1 MSDPSRQANVS
12 TTNLRDELAALR
24 IDRSRATRPSRRRTV
39 LLVGIAAV
47 LLMGGAIALY
57 AAFRDRLVPLPEV
70 RTEAVRVMSLSRAET
85 VLTATGYL
93 ESRSQAAVGAKSP
106 GRVAQILVEEGSK
119 VKQGDLLAVLEH
131 ADLDAVLESRK
142 VQVRQAEAMLA
153 EAKNTLQQ
161 KERDL
166 AREQAVHERGA
177 GTDAAL
183 EAADTDH
190 LTASARFDALA
201 ASVAL
206 AKAQAREAEEAVR
219 NMHVYAPFAG
229 TIVTKDAEVGETI
242 MPGGMGVASGRG
254 SVATLADLD
263 KLEVDTDVKED
274 FLGQLRRGQ
283 PADVIVDAAPDRHYH
298 GRLREIIPMGDRTRG
313 IVKVKVTILDADE
326 RLFPELSATVH
337 FLPLA
342 TDQSADSAAKTIFVP
357 KAAIVTTDDDTFV
370 WRLDGDRVHRVPIA
384 PRGEPKNDMVAVQ
397 GGLAGGETVVVHPAA
412 DLADNARV
420 RVAE

>member
-1 MSDPSRQANVS
+1 MS

-24 IDRSRATRPSRRRTV
+24 IDRSRVAQPSRYRAI
-39 LLVGIAAV
+39 LLGGLVVA
-47 LLMGGAIALY
+47 LLLGGAAAL
-57 AAFRDRLVPLPEV
+57 FVTFKDQLVRLPEV
-70 RTEAVRVMSLSRAET
+70 RTETVRVMSLSRADT

-93 ESRSQAAVGAKSP
+93 ESRAQAAVGAKSP
-106 GRVAQILVEEGSK
+106 GRVAQILVEEGTK
-119 VKQGDLLAVLEH
+119 VKSGDLLAVLEH
-131 ADLDAVLESRK
+131 ADLDAVLASRK
-142 VQVRQAEAMLA
+142 VQVQHAEAMLA

-161 KERDL
+161 EERDL
-166 AREQAVHERGA
+166 ARERAVHDRGA

-183 EAADTDH
+183 ETAETDH
-190 LTASARFDALA
+190 LTAAARVDALA

-206 AKAQAREAEEAVR
+206 TKAQAREAEEAVR
-219 NMHVYAPFAG
+219 NMHVFAPFAG
-229 TIVTKDAEVGETI
+229 TIITKDAEVGETI

-283 PADVIVDAAPDRHYH
+283 PAEVVVDAAPDRRYK

-337 FLPLA
+337 FLPA
-342 TDQSADSAAKTIFVP
+342 KTDPAADSAAKAAFVP
-357 KAAIVTTDDDTFV
+357 KAAIVSSAEGQFV
-370 WRLDGDRVHRVPIA
+370 WRLDGDRVKLVPIGTS
-384 PRGEPKNDMVAVQ
+384 GEPAGDMVAIKS
-397 GGLAGGETVVVHPAA
+397 GLAGGETVVVDPAA
-412 DLADNARV
+412 DLADDARV
-420 RVAE
+420 RVTK

>member
-1 MSDPSRQANVS
+1 VS
-12 TTNLRDELAALR
+12 ASNLNLRDDLAALR
-24 IDRSRATRPSRRRTV
+24 IDRSRVARPSPLRTV
-39 LLVGIAAV
+39 LGGCLVAG
-47 LLMGGAIALY
+47 LLAGGAFALF
-57 AAFRDRLVPLPEV
+57 AVFRDRILPLPEV
-70 RTEAVRVMSLSRAET
+70 RTETVRVMALSRADT

-93 ESRSQAAVGAKSP
+93 ESRAQAAVGAKSP
-106 GRVAQILVEEGSK
+106 GRVAQVLVEEGVK

-131 ADLDAVLESRK
+131 ADLDAVLASRQ
-142 VQVRQAEAMLA
+142 VQVQHAEAMLV

-166 AREQAVHERGA
+166 ARERAVHERGA

-183 EAADTDH
+183 EAADTDYQ
-190 LTASARFDALA
+190 TASARTDALA

-206 AKAQAREAEEAVR
+206 AKAQAHEADEAIR
-219 NMHVYAPFAG
+219 NMHVYAPFSG
-229 TIVTKDAEVGETI
+229 TIITKDAEVGETI

-274 FLGQLRRGQ
+274 YLGHLRRGQ
-283 PADVIVDAAPDRHYH
+283 PADVLVDAAPDRRYH

-337 FLPLA
+337 FLPPA
-342 TDQSADSAAKTIFVP
+342 TDQSAESAVKATFVP
-357 KAAIVTTDDDTFV
+357 TAAIVTDDEGAFV
-370 WRLDGDRVHRVPIA
+370 WRLDGDRVRRVPVTR
-384 PRGEPKNDMVAVQ
+384 RGEDKGGFVAIE
-397 GGLAGGETVVVHPAA
+397 GRLAGGESVVVNPPAK
-412 DLADNARV
+412 LADDARV
-420 RVAE
+420 RVVE

>member
-1 MSDPSRQANVS
+1 MGGLV
-12 TTNLRDELAALR
+12 
-24 IDRSRATRPSRRRTV
+24 V
-39 LLVGIAAV
+39 GLLLGGAAV
-47 LLMGGAIALY
+47 LFAVFKDQLV
-57 AAFRDRLVPLPEV
+57 RLPQV
-70 RTEAVRVMSLSRAET
+70 RTETVRVMSLSRADT

-93 ESRSQAAVGAKSP
+93 ESRAQAAVGAKSP

-119 VKQGDLLAVLEH
+119 VKLGDLLAVLEH
-131 ADLDAVLESRK
+131 ADLDAVLASRK
-142 VQVRQAEAMLA
+142 VQVQHAEAMLA

-161 KERDL
+161 EERDL
-166 AREQAVHERGA
+166 ARERAVHDRGA
-177 GTDAAL
+177 GTEAAL
-183 EAADTDH
+183 ETAETDH
-190 LTASARFDALA
+190 LTASARVDALA

-206 AKAQAREAEEAVR
+206 TKAQAREAEEAVR

-283 PADVIVDAAPDRHYH
+283 PAEVVVDAAPDHRYK

-337 FLPLA
+337 FLPA
-342 TDQSADSAAKTIFVP
+342 KTEQSADSAAKAIFVP
-357 KAAIVTTDDDTFV
+357 KAAIISGAEGRFV
-370 WRLDGDRVHRVPIA
+370 WRLDGDRVKRVPITTS
-384 PRGEPKNDMVAVQ
+384 GEPAGDMVAIK
-397 GGLAGGETVVVHPAA
+397 GGLAGGETVVVDPAA
-412 DLADNARV
+412 DLADDARV
-420 RVAE
+420 RVVK